1 MEKASTTSQG
11 RLKILV
17 SDYGGYPYPIQLSRW
32 LARQGH
38 QVLHIYN
45 DKEPPRGILAR
56 DEKDP
61 ASLEI
66 QGINIYGEFGK
77 EDFLKRRNFEVRFGK
92 ALAQKA
98 TSFQPDVIISA
109 NAPVET
115 QFFLVMTARKHR
127 TRFIY
132 WIQDLRGLA
141 AFGILHRKIPG
152 IGFIIGLYY
161 LWLERLQMYWSD
173 QIILITEAFQPF
185 VSKWV
190 RDERL
195 IHVIPNWAPL
205 EELPIVSEKN
215 SWAEEHKLE
224 HTFNILFAGVLGMKH
239 NPDLLLKLA
248 LHFQDNEDIRIVVV
262 SRGPGT
268 DWLLTQKQSY
278 SLNNLVLIDFQPFEL
293 MPQIIASSNILI
305 SILEPEAGI
314 YSVPSKVQTYLCGK
328 KPLLLSVPADN
339 LIARIVKEVNAG
351 IIVPP
356 NDINAFISAAEILVN
371 DPELCQKYG
380 RNARAYAEETFNIDK
395 IGRKFDKIISS
406 NI

>member
-1 MEKASTTSQG
+1 MEKASTNDQG
-11 RLKILV
+11 SLKIFV

-45 DKEPPRGILAR
+45 EKEPPRGILSR

-61 ASLEI
+61 ANLEI
-66 QGINIYGEFGK
+66 QGISIHGDFGK

-92 ALAQKA
+92 VLAQKV

-115 QFFLVMTARKHR
+115 QFFLIRTARRHR

-132 WIQDLRGLA
+132 WVQDLRGLA
-141 AFGILHRKIPG
+141 AFGILRRKIPG
-152 IGFIIGLYY
+152 IGLLIGLYY
-161 LWLERLQMYWSD
+161 LWLERLQMYLSD
-173 QIILITEAFQPF
+173 QIVLITDAFQPF
-185 VSKWV
+185 VNKWV
-190 RDERL
+190 RDEGI

-205 EELPIVSEKN
+205 EDLPIVSAKN
-215 SWAEEHKLE
+215 SWAEEHRLG

-248 LHFQDNEDIRIVVV
+248 LHFRDNENIRIVVV

-268 DWLLTQKQSY
+268 DWLSKQKQSY
-278 SLNNLVLIDFQPFEL
+278 SLDNLVLIDFQPFEL
-293 MPQIIASSNILI
+293 MPQIIASADILFT
-305 SILEPEAGI
+305 ILEPEAGI

-339 LIARIVKEVNAG
+339 LIARIVNEVKAG
-351 IIVPP
+351 LVVPP
-356 NDINAFISAAEILVN
+356 NDINALISAAERMVSN
-371 DPELCQKYG
+371 SELRQKFG
-380 RNARAYAEETFNIDK
+380 KNARAYAEEYFDIEK
-395 IGRKFDKIISS
+395 IGPRFHDIISRCV
-406 NI
+406 

>member
-1 MEKASTTSQG
+1 MEKASIANQG
-11 RLKILV
+11 NLKIFV

-38 QVLHIYN
+38 QVLHVYN
-45 DKEPPRGILAR
+45 EKEPSRGILSR

-61 ASLEI
+61 ADLVI
-66 QGINIYGEFGK
+66 QGINIHGDFGK
-77 EDFLKRRNFEVRFGK
+77 EDFLKRRKFEVRFGK

-115 QFFLVMTARKHR
+115 QFFLVMAARKHR

-141 AFGILHRKIPG
+141 AFGILRRKIPG

-173 QIILITEAFQPF
+173 QIVLITESFQPF
-185 VSKWV
+185 VNKWV
-190 RDERL
+190 RDEEI

-205 EELPIVSEKN
+205 EELPIISAKN
-215 SWAEEHKLE
+215 SWAEEHSLG

-248 LHFQDNEDIRIVVV
+248 LHFQDNENIRIVVV

-268 DWLLTQKQSY
+268 DWLSKQKQSY
-278 SLNNLVLIDFQPFEL
+278 SLDNLVLIDFQPFEL
-293 MPQIIASSNILI
+293 MPQIIASADILL

-314 YSVPSKVQTYLCGK
+314 YSVPSKVQTYLCAK

-339 LIARIVKEVNAG
+339 LIARIVKEINAG
-351 IIVPP
+351 LIVPP
-356 NDINAFISAAEILVN
+356 NDIDALISAAEILV
-371 DPELCQKYG
+371 DAPELCKNFGQ
-380 RNARAYAEETFNIDK
+380 NARAYAEETFDIDK
-395 IGRKFDKIISS
+395 IGYKFDEIISRS
-406 NI
+406 